1 MVISPNPRR
10 RPLFTR
16 LDLTIERVTEL
27 VCDAAHSPA
36 YAGPASGDDGDT
48 LQAGLFRIRLADIDA
63 PERCQTCWG
72 PLAS

>member
-36 YAGPASGDDGDT
+36 YAGPAFGDDGDT
-48 LQAGLFRIRLADIDA
+48 LQVGFS
-63 PERCQTCWG
+63 
-72 PLAS
+72 ASG